1 MPKYKEQV
9 ASSRKVTIMSKSAA
23 MCTKR
28 RLDFTRFKSTVT
40 ITSMVCRG
48 LVSSSKWL

>member
-9 ASSRKVTIMSKSAA
+9 VSSRKVTIMSKSAA
-23 MCTKR
+23 MCAKR
-28 RLDFTRFKSTVT
+28 RLGFTRFKSTVT
-40 ITSMVCRG
+40 VTSAVCRG

>member
-9 ASSRKVTIMSKSAA
+9 VSSKKVTIMAKAA
-23 MCTKR
+23 TMCTKR
-28 RLDFTRFKSTVT
+28 RLDFTRFKPRVAVT
-40 ITSMVCRG
+40 SIVCRG